1 MAGAKK
7 PKITVGWEEWIGMPE
22 IGLPAILAKVDTGAR
37 TSALHS
43 FAFEEIEI
51 DGVTHIHFG
60 VQPKPDDP
68 KLHVW
73 CNAPLIDYREV
84 ISSNG
89 MAEMRPFVQVELHLA
104 GQSWPIELSL
114 TNRETMNYRMLLGRT
129 AMEGRI
135 VVDPFDACING
146 VPKGEFYGEHVEAA
160 TSKTLNFGILTCAP
174 NAYSTQ
180 RLVEAIESHGHQV
193 DLIDIARCTLQVEAQ
208 SPGLFLRGEP
218 LPRYDAIIPRIG
230 APITQ
235 HGLAVVRQCELMGSY
250 VLNGASAIAAA
261 RDKLWSYQYMAK
273 AGIEVPLTLSAF
285 HGRDGRAMV
294 RKAGDGPYVLKTRK
308 SERGRGVLL
317 AQDRLTAK
325 SLLDAFD
332 DLDEKLLV
340 QPKLESQKNADM
352 RIMVLGKKVIAAV
365 QRTAKA
371 GDFRANY
378 HQGGSAKQVKISKLE
393 RQMALRAA
401 KAMGLRFAG
410 VDIMRT
416 EAGPV
421 VMEVNASPGLEGIE
435 SATGLDLA
443 GRVID
448 YVAEYARPAPPMLQV
463 TPQAE

>member
-1 MAGAKK
+1 MVDTAK
-7 PKITVGWEEWIGMPE
+7 PKIAVGWEEWIGMPG

-43 FAFEEIEI
+43 FAFEEIDI

-60 VQPKPDDP
+60 VQPLADDP

-73 CNAPLIDYREV
+73 CNAPLIEYREV

-135 VVDPFDACING
+135 VVDPYGACING
-146 VPKGEFYGEHVEAA
+146 VPEGDFYGHHLQESAN
-160 TSKTLNFGILTCAP
+160 KTLKIGLLTCAP
-174 NAYSTQ
+174 NSYSTQ
-180 RLVEAIESHGHQV
+180 RLVEAIETKGHQV
-193 DLIDIARCTLQVEAQ
+193 DLIDIARCSVQVDAL
-208 SPGLFLRGEP
+208 SPSIYLRDNV
-218 LPRYDAIIPRIG
+218 LPRYDAVIPRIG

-235 HGLAVVRQCELMGSY
+235 HGLAVVRQFELLGSY

-261 RDKLWSYQYMAK
+261 RDKLWSYQYLAK
-273 AGIEVPLTLSAF
+273 AGIDVPLTLSAF

-294 RKAGDGPYVLKTRK
+294 RKAGTGPYVLKRRK
-308 SERGRGVLL
+308 SEGGRGVLL
-317 AQDRLTAK
+317 APDGATAK

-332 DLDEKLLV
+332 DLDERLLV
-340 QPKLESQKNADM
+340 QPFLTTPEQADV
-352 RIMVLGKKVIAAV
+352 RVLVLGKKVIGTV
-365 QRTAKA
+365 RRTPKA
-371 GDFRANY
+371 GDFRANF
-378 HQGGSAKQVKISKLE
+378 HQGGATKPTKISKIE
-393 RQMALRAA
+393 RQMAVRAA
-401 KAMGLRFAG
+401 KALGLRFAAI
-410 VDIMRT
+410 DLMRT
-416 EAGPV
+416 ENGPL

-443 GRVID
+443 ARVID
-448 YVAEYARPAPPMLQV
+448 YVAEYARPSPPLHV
-463 TPQAE
+463 SATQAE

>member
-1 MAGAKK
+1 MAEAAK
-7 PKITVGWEEWIGMPE
+7 PKIAVGWEEWIGMPD

-60 VQPKPDDP
+60 VQPTADDP

-135 VVDPFDACING
+135 VVDPFGACING
-146 VPKGEFYGEHVEAA
+146 VPEGDFYGHHLEESA
-160 TSKTLNFGILTCAP
+160 SKELSIGILTCAP

-180 RLVEAIESHGHQV
+180 RLVEAIEQKGHSV
-193 DLIDIARCTLQVEAQ
+193 DLIDIARCTLQVDAQ
-208 SPGLFLRGEP
+208 NPGLFLRGEP
-218 LPRYDAIIPRIG
+218 LPRFDAIIPRIG

-235 HGLAVVRQCELMGSY
+235 HGLAVVRQCELLGSY
-250 VLNGASAIAAA
+250 VLNGASSIAAA
-261 RDKLWSYQYMAK
+261 RDKLWSYQFLAK
-273 AGIEVPLTLSAF
+273 AGIEVPSTFSAF
-285 HGRDGRAMV
+285 NGRDGRAMV
-294 RKAGDGPYVLKTRK
+294 HKVGDGPYVLKTRK

-317 AQDRLTAK
+317 APDRNTAK

-340 QPKLESQKNADM
+340 QPFLQAENNSDL
-352 RIMVLGKKVIAAV
+352 RIMVLGKKVIAAA

-378 HQGGSAKQVKISKLE
+378 HQGGKAKKVKISKLE

-401 KAMGLRFAG
+401 KALGLRFAG
-410 VDIMRT
+410 VDLMRT
-416 EAGPV
+416 EVGPV
-421 VMEVNASPGLEGIE
+421 VIEVNASPGLEGIE
-435 SATGLDLA
+435 SATGLDLS

-448 YVAEYARPAPPMLQV
+448 YVVEYARPSPPALQV
-463 TPQAE
+463 APQAE

>member
-1 MAGAKK
+1 MAETAK
-7 PKITVGWEEWIGMPE
+7 PKIAVGWEEWIGMPD

-43 FAFEEIEI
+43 FAYEEIEI
-51 DGVTHIHFG
+51 DGQTHIHFG
-60 VQPKPDDP
+60 VQPLADDP

-73 CNAPLIDYREV
+73 CNAPLVAYREV

-135 VVDPFDACING
+135 MVDPFDACING
-146 VPKGEFYGEHVEAA
+146 VPEGDFYGHHLAES
-160 TSKTLNFGILTCAP
+160 TTKNLSIGILTCAP

-180 RLVEAIESHGHQV
+180 RLVEAIEQKGHQV
-193 DLIDIARCTLQVEAQ
+193 DLVDIARCTLQVDAQ
-208 SPGLFLRGEP
+208 NPTLFLRNEL
-218 LPRYDAIIPRIG
+218 LPRYDAVIPRVG
-230 APITQ
+230 TPITQ
-235 HGLAVVRQCELMGSY
+235 HGLAVVRQFELMGSY
-250 VLNGASAIAAA
+250 VLNGASSIAAA
-261 RDKLWSYQYMAK
+261 RDKLWSYQYLAK
-273 AGIEVPLTLSAF
+273 AGLDVPSTFSAF

-294 RKAGDGPYVLKTRK
+294 RKAGKGPYVLKSRK
-308 SERGRGVLL
+308 SERGRGVLF
-317 AQDRLTAK
+317 APDKTMAK

-340 QPKLESQKNADM
+340 QPFLQAEDNADL

-365 QRTAKA
+365 RRVAKT
-371 GDFRANY
+371 GEFRANF
-378 HQGGSAKQVKISKLE
+378 HQGGVTQKVKINKQE

-401 KAMGLRFAG
+401 KALGLRFAG
-410 VDIMRT
+410 VDLMRT
-416 EAGPV
+416 DAGPV

-435 SATGLDLA
+435 SATGLDLS

-448 YVAEYARPAPPMLQV
+448 YVVEYARPSPPALQDA
-463 TPQAE
+463 PQAE

>member
-1 MAGAKK
+1 MAETAK
-7 PKITVGWEEWIGMPE
+7 PKISVGWEEWIGMPD

-60 VQPKPDDP
+60 VQPLADDP

-89 MAEMRPFVQVELHLA
+89 MAEMRPFVQVDLHLA

-135 VVDPFDACING
+135 VVDPFGACING
-146 VPKGEFYGEHVEAA
+146 VPEGDFYGHHLEESA
-160 TSKTLNFGILTCAP
+160 SKTLNIGILTCAP

-180 RLVEAIESHGHQV
+180 RLVEAIEKKGHQV
-193 DLIDIARCTLQVEAQ
+193 DLVDIARCTVHVDAL
-208 SPGLFLRGEP
+208 SPTIYQRDEP
-218 LPRYDAIIPRIG
+218 LPRYDAVIPRIG

-235 HGLAVVRQCELMGSY
+235 HGLAVVRQFELLGSY
-250 VLNGASAIAAA
+250 VLNGASSIAAA

-285 HGRDGRAMV
+285 NGRDGRAMV
-294 RKAGDGPYVLKTRK
+294 SKAGEGPYVLKSRK
-308 SERGRGVLL
+308 SEGGRGVLL
-317 AQDRLTAK
+317 APDRTMAK

-332 DLDEKLLV
+332 DLDEKLLI
-340 QPKLESQKNADM
+340 QPFLDTQDQSDL

-365 QRTAKA
+365 RRTAKK

-378 HQGGSAKQVKISKLE
+378 HQGGSAKKVKITKQE
-393 RQMALRAA
+393 RQMAARAA
-401 KAMGLRFAG
+401 KTLGLRFAA
-410 VDIMRT
+410 VDLMRT
-416 EAGPV
+416 ENGPV

-443 GRVID
+443 SRVID
-448 YVAEYARPAPPMLQV
+448 YVVEYARPSPPVHVGATQ
-463 TPQAE
+463 TE